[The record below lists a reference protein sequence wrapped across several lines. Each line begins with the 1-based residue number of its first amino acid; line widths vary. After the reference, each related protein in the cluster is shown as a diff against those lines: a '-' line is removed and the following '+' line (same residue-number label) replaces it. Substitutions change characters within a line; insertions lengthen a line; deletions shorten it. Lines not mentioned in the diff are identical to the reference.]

1 MTPSWC
7 SKGTVHVAL
16 GGTKSRCDKEAL
28 RDVIAGIYAAKL
40 NEYTASGSATP
51 CSQRSARPFISP
63 VPARTRRWSEL
74 WSPEPSLGVIIAV
87 PDAFLPV
94 AIFVLL
100 VFRYAYETEIA
111 VAVGEVEWTGD
122 WPGFVGGAPGCG
134 CTPTRM
140 CLTIAAYLR
149 PTTSWWDSTFGA
161 TQTRKAGRRVAAS

>member
-1 MTPSWC
+1 MHIHMCILTS
-7 SKGTVHVAL
+7 
-16 GGTKSRCDKEAL
+16 
-28 RDVIAGIYAAKL
+28 
-40 NEYTASGSATP
+40 
-51 CSQRSARPFISP
+51 
-63 VPARTRRWSEL
+63 
-74 WSPEPSLGVIIAV
+74 SLGVIIAV
-87 PDAFLPV
+87 THALLPV

-122 WPGFVGGAPGCG
+122 WPSFVGGAPGCG

-161 TQTRKAGRRVAAS
+161 TQTSKAGRRVAAS